1 VASKKEV
8 KVWEVLRENKK
19 LKPESRVKLGPKGM
33 ALAKKVAEK
42 VKTAAAD
49 LSG

>member
-1 VASKKEV
+1 MGS
-8 KVWEVLRENKK
+8 LRENKK
-19 LKPESRVKLGPKGM
+19 LKPESRVKLVPKGM

-42 VKTAAAD
+42 VKASAVD